1 MLYIFGLIVLIAVS
15 CIILWNKSS
24 HWYLSDSPTKEWM
37 YKYFYE
43 DWVIFISWTLTI
55 VMGIALVACGIVG
68 IYEEAAKETIKQ
80 EYLTQ
85 YTILQYQID
94 NGINENYVEY
104 DNTHTTYTDAIE
116 YNKTIIEGRNFHD
129 SFWLGWVY
137 SDIYEDLPLIEIPG
151 GKK

>member
-1 MLYIFGLIVLIAVS
+1 MLYILGLIVLIAVS

-24 HWYLSDSPTKEWM
+24 YWCYSKNTVKKWI
-37 YKYFYE
+37 YRYFYE
-43 DWVIFISWTLTI
+43 DWVIVISLALTI
-55 VMGIALVACGIVG
+55 ATGASLITCGTIG
-68 IYEEAAKETIKQ
+68 TYEETAKETIKQ

-116 YNKTIIEGRNFHD
+116 YNKKIINGRNFHN
-129 SFWLGWVY
+129 SFWLGWKY
-137 SDIYEDLPLIEIPG
+137 SDIYEDLPLIEMPV
-151 GKK
+151 GKE